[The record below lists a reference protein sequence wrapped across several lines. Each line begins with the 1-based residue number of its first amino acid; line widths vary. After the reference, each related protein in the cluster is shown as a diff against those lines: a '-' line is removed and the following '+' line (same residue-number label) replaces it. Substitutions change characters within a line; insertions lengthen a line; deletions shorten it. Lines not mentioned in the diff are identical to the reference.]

1 MHAFFILF
9 IFIFLFLFRILQERA
24 QWVLADDGI
33 DFGMTDS
40 RGSRGSENRHTK
52 IGDFMLK
59 R

>member
-9 IFIFLFLFRILQERA
+9 IFIFPFLFRILRERA

-40 RGSRGSENRHTK
+40 RGSRGRENRHTK

-59 R
+59 C